1 MPPFE
6 LSDADRAGMTPDE
19 IESLTGSN
27 VDDLLKAHGG
37 SEPAAAAADTGDD
50 DAGDKPA
57 AEAKPAAAAAAAA
70 DADDLPGADDLAELL
85 EDEQPAA
92 ATKAPAPFKIEG
104 PADYK
109 AERQALRDQK
119 AAIETK
125 WGDGDLSDTERAAA
139 LVDIDDKID
148 DLLIAHTR
156 AETLRTANQQAAE
169 QAAEQGMNDAV
180 LSVLNSAKTAG
191 TIDYSADTKAAKQ
204 FDTFLTMLQADP
216 DNAALTPAA
225 LTVQA
230 HKSVLALRGIADKAP
245 TTTTAPT
252 AAPAA
257 APAPP
262 ARRDVPTATL
272 AGLPNAAP
280 TGMEDEALMKFAT
293 LEGEDAEDYLASLPQ
308 REQDRILR
316 ASDATAMK
324 HTGDSRS
331 LRQRARA

>member
-1 MPPFE
+1 MVFE

-27 VDDLLKAHGG
+27 VDDLLKAHHG
-37 SEPAAAAADTGDD
+37 SEPAAAAADAGAD
-50 DAGDKPA
+50 DAGDTPA
-57 AEAKPAAAAAAAA
+57 AEAKPAAAAA
-70 DADDLPGADDLAELL
+70 DEADDLPGADDLAELL
-85 EDEQPAA
+85 EDEPTP
-92 ATKAPAPFKIEG
+92 TKAPAPFKIEG

-109 AERQALRDQK
+109 AERQALRAEK
-119 AAIETK
+119 AAIEAK
-125 WGDGDLSDTERAAA
+125 WGEGDMSDTERADA
-139 LVDIDDKID
+139 LVGIDDKID

-156 AETLRTANQQAAE
+156 AETLRTANQQAAD
-169 QAAEQGMNDAV
+169 QSMNDAV
-180 LSVLNSAKTAG
+180 VSVLKSAQTAG
-191 TIDYSADTKAAKQ
+191 TIDYKADTKAAKQ
-204 FDTFLTMLQADP
+204 FDTFLSMLLADP
-216 DNAALTPAA
+216 DNAGMTPAQA
-225 LTVQA
+225 TVQA

-245 TTTTAPT
+245 TTTTAPA

-257 APAPP
+257 APPAP
-262 ARRDVPTATL
+262 ARRNVPTATL
-272 AGLPNAAP
+272 SGLPNAAP

-293 LEGEDAEDYLASLPQ
+293 LEGEDAEDYLASLPP